1 MAYESSLKRAGSV
14 VANAVVSGTVSEIG
28 GGKFANGAVTGAFA
42 MMFNDMMHQGQK
54 KIRDISKKGLVFTGK
69 NKKLVRK
76 EAYEFMIKR
85 SKETGNEI
93 AAAVLEDG
101 NVIVFHDDNNDSHN
115 SMMNVIA
122 KDDPHYIVYKGTK
135 HRVSSYVHTHPYYS
149 TSSDNYLNISRKD
162 NWFYN
167 EIKEDIK
174 VLMPDGRLW
183 GTTPYANQYIYA
195 IPW

>member
-14 VANAVVSGTVSEIG
+14 VANAVLCGTVSEIG

-54 KIRDISKKGLVFTGK
+54 KIRDISKKDLVFTGK

-122 KDDPHYIVYKGTK
+122 KDVLTILFIRVRNTEFLHMCIHILIIRPHQIIT
-135 HRVSSYVHTHPYYS
+135 
-149 TSSDNYLNISRKD
+149 
-162 NWFYN
+162 
-167 EIKEDIK
+167 
-174 VLMPDGRLW
+174 
-183 GTTPYANQYIYA
+183 
-195 IPW
+195 